1 MEENMMYAAS
11 VKKMKAMTKAYNVW
25 QTIENA
31 VDLRKNKLTLN
42 EYQVLTDILR
52 ELSAMESDGVY
63 TFFAGVAEWC
73 RKHGLVVIDPDGESE
88 DDIKKVNYW
97 IGLIQP
103 E

>member
-1 MEENMMYAAS
+1 MERFFD
-11 VKKMKAMTKAYNVW
+11 W
-25 QTIENA
+25 
-31 VDLRKNKLTLN
+31 RKDNLSLN
-42 EYQVLTDILR
+42 EYRVLTDRLR
-52 ELSAMESDGVY
+52 DLSSMESDGVY

-88 DDIKKVNYW
+88 DDIKKVNYR